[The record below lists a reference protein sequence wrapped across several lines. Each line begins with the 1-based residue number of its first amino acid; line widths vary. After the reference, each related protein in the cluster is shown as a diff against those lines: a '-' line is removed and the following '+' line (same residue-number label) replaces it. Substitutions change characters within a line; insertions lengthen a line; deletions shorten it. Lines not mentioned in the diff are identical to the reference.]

1 MALKGFALLFRKF
14 GYLEVQ
20 ENMFHI
26 TKSKK
31 AKVWLSKDI
40 SQLRPAVKL
49 TSATEVAEQMEA
61 RMIRNIVKIV
71 WDNTYQV

>member
-1 MALKGFALLFRKF
+1 MLYRKF
-14 GYLEVQ
+14 GYFEV
-20 ENMFHI
+20 EESMFHI

-49 TSATEVAEQMEA
+49 TSAIEVSEQMEG
-61 RMIRNIVKIV
+61 RMVRNIIKII
-71 WDNTYQV
+71 WQNTYEV